1 MSLLQDF
8 DFQGRRALVTGAAN
22 GFGKAI
28 ATLLAAQ
35 GAELYLAD
43 IEPDTLSETAAAL
56 GAQYQ
61 VYDQAEIASAGRLA
75 ESAGDVDILIN
86 CAGILV
92 AKPFLETTVAE
103 IRHLLD
109 VDLIGALA
117 LMQAVG
123 CGMVARRRGV
133 ILSIGSQTAF
143 CGGEGRGVYA
153 AAKAAISQITRAA
166 AVEWGPFNVRLVCL
180 APGRSLTRMTVETAK
195 PGNTSDRGLARVPLG
210 RWGTADEI
218 AKMAVFLVSDAAS
231 YITGETL
238 IADGG
243 FVLG

>member
-8 DFQGRRALVTGAAN
+8 DFSGRRALVTGAAN
-22 GFGKAI
+22 GFGRAI
-28 ATLLAAQ
+28 ATLLAER

-43 IEPDTLSETAAAL
+43 IERDALSEAAAAL
-56 GAQYQ
+56 GAQCL
-61 VYDQAEIASAGRLA
+61 VYDQAEISSVEHLAAAAG
-75 ESAGDVDILIN
+75 EVDILIN

-92 AKPFLETTVAE
+92 AKPFLETTAAE

-109 VDLIGALA
+109 VDLIGAMA
-117 LMQAVG
+117 LMQSVG
-123 CGMVARRRGV
+123 RGMVERRRGV

-153 AAKAAISQITRAA
+153 AAKAAISQITKAA
-166 AVEWGPFNVRLVCL
+166 AVEWGPFNVRAVCL
-180 APGRSLTRMTVETAK
+180 APGRSLTRMTAETAK

-218 AKMAVFLVSDAAS
+218 AKIAVFLVSDAAS